1 MTKILSWNVNSLR
14 IRLTELER
22 IARKENPDVVCLQE
36 VKAKEEDFP
45 FAAVKAAGFEHV
57 ALYGMAGYNGVAILS
72 RRPLAGVRR
81 FDWAG
86 KADARHISAVTEEG
100 IEIHNIYIPAGGDL
114 PNPAANPAFARK
126 LAFIEELDA
135 YFAGRKAEGV
145 TRKMLVCGDFNV
157 APSENDVWNHK
168 QLLKIV
174 SHTPAETSRLQ
185 KWYRES
191 GLVDAVRRCRPEP
204 EKVFSWWS
212 YRNPNWQTNDKG
224 RRLDHVWISPALAPQ
239 LQSAFVLKEYRGHER
254 PSDHVP
260 VGVVLA

>member
-14 IRLTELER
+14 IRLAELER
-22 IARKENPDVVCLQE
+22 IAREENPDVVCLQE

-72 RRPLAGVRR
+72 RRPLTGVRR

-114 PNPAANPAFARK
+114 PDPDANPAFARK

-135 YFAGRKAEGV
+135 YFAGRKAEGA

-185 KWYRES
+185 KWYREWSTPSAAAGRNRKKSFPGGVTATPTGKPTTKDGGWIMS
-191 GLVDAVRRCRPEP
+191 GSVRRWRRSC
-204 EKVFSWWS
+204 
-212 YRNPNWQTNDKG
+212 NP
-224 RRLDHVWISPALAPQ
+224 LLS
-239 LQSAFVLKEYRGHER
+239 
-254 PSDHVP
+254 
-260 VGVVLA
+260 

>member
-14 IRLTELER
+14 IRLAELER
-22 IARKENPDVVCLQE
+22 IACEENPDVVCLQE

-45 FAAVKAAGFEHV
+45 FAAVKAAGFEHI

-72 RRPLAGVRR
+72 RRPLTGVRR

-114 PNPAANPAFARK
+114 PDPAANPAFARK

-135 YFAGRKAEGV
+135 Y
-145 TRKMLVCGDFNV
+145 FNV

-260 VGVVLA
+260 VGVVLV

>member
-14 IRLTELER
+14 IRLAELER
-22 IARKENPDVVCLQE
+22 IAREENPDVVCLQE

-45 FAAVKAAGFEHV
+45 FAAVKAAGFEHI

-72 RRPLAGVRR
+72 RRPLTGVRR

-114 PNPAANPAFARK
+114 PDPAANPAFARK

-135 YFAGRKAEGV
+135 YFAGRKAEGA

-212 YRNPNWQTNDKG
+212 YRNPNW
-224 RRLDHVWISPALAPQ
+224 
-239 LQSAFVLKEYRGHER
+239 
-254 PSDHVP
+254 
-260 VGVVLA
+260 

>member
-14 IRLTELER
+14 IRLAELER
-22 IARKENPDVVCLQE
+22 IAHEENPDVVCLQE

-45 FAAVKAAGFEHV
+45 FAAVKAAGFEHI

-72 RRPLAGVRR
+72 RRPLTGVRR

-114 PNPAANPAFARK
+114 PDPAANPAFARK
-126 LAFIEELDA
+126 LAFIEELEA
-135 YFAGRKAEGV
+135 YFAGRKAEGA

-191 GLVDAVRRCRPEP
+191 ELVDAVRRCRPEP

-239 LQSAFVLKEYRGHER
+239 QQSAFVLKEYRGHER